1 MSELSSMFQ
10 KKILAAVSLGVRL
23 NQMIGGVVSGDFE
36 VFVVRPGEMFHGGMM
51 EEDTDGSGDG
61 PPVQGTAGGTE
72 TVQTVLCTSEFGL
85 TKWVQ
90 LGTGEKETKTV
101 IKAKV
106 ILESFLDSEN

>member
-1 MSELSSMFQ
+1 MSELSSMFE
-10 KKILAAVSLGVRL
+10 KKILTAVSLAVRL

-36 VFVVRPGEMFHGGMM
+36 VFVVRPGEMFQGGMM

-61 PPVQGTAGGTE
+61 VQGTPGETE
-72 TVQTVLCTSEFGL
+72 TAQTVLCTSEFGL

-90 LGTGEKETKTV
+90 LGAGKETKTV

-106 ILESFLDSEN
+106 ILESFLDIEN